1 MKYKKSISVV
11 LAAGMVAMPLSSCS
25 NATGGQMMA
34 GGAAGGAAIG
44 ALLGNLIG
52 GDTAGT
58 LIGAGIGAAVGLI
71 GGYVWNESMVR
82 ERAAYSSSQ
91 AYIQAN
97 QKQLDNRIAQAQK
110 ANRKTTNQVA
120 SIQQNKQKISAKDK
134 QKETQ
139 VMTQNIN
146 LMEKDIQTAKKA
158 SKEASGAELQELRSK
173 INTLS
178 AEKKQMEKNRKAIAS
193 ISTI

>member
-1 MKYKKSISVV
+1 
-11 LAAGMVAMPLSSCS
+11 
-25 NATGGQMMA
+25 MA